1 MHELY
6 VGREAWK
13 NENMAV
19 SDAKQ
24 WLAEI
29 PIDDPSLISMLSKV
43 AMGGYPKIQS
53 DLTAFINVLTKSKHK
68 HSEATLK
75 NFTHAMTT
83 DVALKID
90 MNRIPKSMRDLFL
103 VTKP

>member
-6 VGREAWK
+6 LGREAWK

-43 AMGGYPKIQS
+43 AVGGYPKIQS
-53 DLTAFINVLTKSKHK
+53 ELTEFINALAKSKHK
-68 HSEATLK
+68 HSEMTLK
-75 NFTHAMTT
+75 FFSKAMTPDT
-83 DVALKID
+83 LAKID
-90 MNRIPKSMRDLFL
+90 MGRIPKSMRDLF
-103 VTKP
+103 KR